1 MDSAV
6 GQQIKSIGE
15 AMATRTPKQVAEQ
28 ILSQYSVTSAPVD
41 VEDIATKMGAV
52 VSYEVFKEDLSGV
65 CVKEKTRTVI
75 GVNSFHARTRQR
87 FTIAHE
93 CGHLALEHKGEV
105 FVDQTV
111 MRRDAKSSQAVDRQ
125 EIEANQFAA
134 ELLMPSAL
142 VIAAVERRQSKKPDL
157 SSTLLVDELAEEF
170 QVSSQAMEYR
180 LTNLGMFMP
189 R

>member
-1 MDSAV
+1 MSQARRPIQAAQKLLADHGVTEAPINV
-6 GQQIKSIGE
+6 QELAGQ
-15 AMATRTPKQVAEQ
+15 A
-28 ILSQYSVTSAPVD
+28 
-41 VEDIATKMGAV
+41 GAI
-52 VSYEVFKEDLSGV
+52 VSYEAFKEDLSGV
-65 CVKEKTRTVI
+65 LVKEKTRVVI
-75 GVNSFHARTRQR
+75 GVNSFHAMTRQR

-93 CGHLALEHKGEV
+93 LGHLMLGHKGEV

-111 MRRDAKSSQAVDRQ
+111 MRRDAKSSTAADPL

-134 ELLMPSAL
+134 ELLMPASL
-142 VIAAVERRQSKKPDL
+142 VLEAVRRRQAKRSDL
-157 SSTLLVDELAEEF
+157 SSILLVDELAEEF

>member
-1 MDSAV
+1 MSQA
-6 GQQIKSIGE
+6 GAARE
-15 AMATRTPKQVAEQ
+15 ALKLLDDFRISK
-28 ILSQYSVTSAPVD
+28 APVNVD
-41 VEDIATKMGAV
+41 EIAVQVGAT

-65 CVKEKTRTVI
+65 LVKEKDRIVI
-75 GVNSFHARTRQR
+75 GVNSFHAKTRQR

-93 CGHLALEHKGEV
+93 IGHLVLKHKGEV

-111 MRRDAKSSQAVDRQ
+111 MRRDARSSQAADAQ
-125 EIEANQFAA
+125 EIAANQFAA
-134 ELLMPSAL
+134 ELLMPGHF
-142 VIAAVERRQSKKPDL
+142 VRAAVQRWQAKRPEL
-157 SSTLLVDELAEEF
+157 SPSLLVDELAQEF

>member
-1 MDSAV
+1 MTLPAAV
-6 GQQIKSIGE
+6 TRE
-15 AMATRTPKQVAEQ
+15 ARKLLEEAG
-28 ILSQYSVTSAPVD
+28 VTKPPVD
-41 VEDIATKMGAV
+41 VEALAAMVGAV

-65 CVKEKTRTVI
+65 LVKKPSRSVI

-93 CGHLALEHKGEV
+93 IGHLLLKHKGEV

-111 MRRDAKSSQAVDRQ
+111 MKRDARSAQATDPQ
-125 EIEANQFAA
+125 EIAANQFAA
-134 ELLMPSAL
+134 ELLMPRNLVLDAVAERQRRRPELSASML
-142 VIAAVERRQSKKPDL
+142 VEDLAAFFE
-157 SSTLLVDELAEEF
+157 
-170 QVSSQAMEYR
+170 VSSQAMEYR

>member
-1 MDSAV
+1 MS
-6 GQQIKSIGE
+6 QTRRSSE
-15 AMATRTPKQVAEQ
+15 AAARSLLEQ
-28 ILSQYSVTSAPVD
+28 HKALSAPID
-41 VEDIATKMGAV
+41 VEQLATKVGAV

-65 CVKEKTRTVI
+65 CIKEKHRIVI
-75 GVNSFHARTRQR
+75 GVNSFHANTRQR

-93 CGHLALEHKGEV
+93 IGHLVLEHKGDV
-105 FVDQTV
+105 FIDQTV

-134 ELLMPSAL
+134 ELLMPRDL
-142 VIAAVERRQSKKPDL
+142 VLAAVERRQSKKSDL
-157 SSTLLVDELAEEF
+157 SPTAIVDELSQEF
-170 QVSSQAMEYR
+170 QVSTQAMEHR